1 MGKWTEGR
9 PEKTNEFINEL
20 TGLKG
25 AVLQQLSELKIK
37 RAELVQEME
46 EKKQEMKEKEQNGW
60 MAKYRTCW

>member
-46 EKKQEMKEKEQNGW
+46 ERKQEMKEKEQNG
-60 MAKYRTCW
+60 

>member
-25 AVLQQLSELKIK
+25 VVLQQLSELKIK

-46 EKKQEMKEKEQNGW
+46 EKKQEMKEKEPNG
-60 MAKYRTCW
+60 

>member
-9 PEKTNEFINEL
+9 PEKTNEFINAL

-25 AVLQQLSELKIK
+25 VVLQQLSELKIK

-46 EKKQEMKEKEQNGW
+46 EKKQEMKEKEQNG
-60 MAKYRTCW
+60 

>member
-37 RAELVQEME
+37 RAELVQDME
-46 EKKQEMKEKEQNGW
+46 EKKQEMKEKEQNG
-60 MAKYRTCW
+60 

>member
-9 PEKTNEFINEL
+9 PKKTNEFINEL

-46 EKKQEMKEKEQNGW
+46 EKKQEMKEKEQNG
-60 MAKYRTCW
+60 

>member
-46 EKKQEMKEKEQNGW
+46 EKKQEMKEKEQNG
-60 MAKYRTCW
+60 